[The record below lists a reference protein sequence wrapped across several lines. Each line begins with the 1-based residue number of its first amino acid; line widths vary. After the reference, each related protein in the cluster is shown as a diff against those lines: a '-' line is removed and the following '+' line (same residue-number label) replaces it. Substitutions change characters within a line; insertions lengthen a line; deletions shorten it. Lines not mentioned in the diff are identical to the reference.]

1 MMKLVSCNARIEG
14 CSAPFTS
21 WIHAH
26 RLDIERWF
34 VKYVSTIT
42 VAADYLFE
50 SDHGLSQTS
59 GALQDENR
67 PLESWNMR
75 CSSAWAACH
84 SQSPREQFSRCLR
97 QKTFCHSHIH
107 IGGHTP
113 VQSRHQIWHKR
124 GGDVWAGA
132 LREHSK
138 LAFMRPVFETALFCK
153 CLRCQVLDSSLKQAQ
168 YLNDGGL
175 VSLASRPQLVF
186 KSGHQDAVHVFVI
199 SRSAELSGK
208 KQFTFLGGRKKAS
221 TKTTSFWQIQTHIR
235 ESLFAGTR
243 ELEMFPQAH

>member
-1 MMKLVSCNARIEG
+1 MIYSVAFGCPREKLSHERDTWKSNFRGTHLNEMMKLVSCNARIEG

-50 SDHGLSQTS
+50 SDHGLNQTS

-97 QKTFCHSHIH
+97 QKAFWHSHIH
-107 IGGHTP
+107 IGDTLLYN
-113 VQSRHQIWHKR
+113 RDIK
-124 GGDVWAGA
+124 
-132 LREHSK
+132 
-138 LAFMRPVFETALFCK
+138 F
-153 CLRCQVLDSSLKQAQ
+153 
-168 YLNDGGL
+168 
-175 VSLASRPQLVF
+175 
-186 KSGHQDAVHVFVI
+186 
-199 SRSAELSGK
+199 
-208 KQFTFLGGRKKAS
+208 
-221 TKTTSFWQIQTHIR
+221 
-235 ESLFAGTR
+235 GTR
-243 ELEMFPQAH
+243 EVEMFGQVH